1 MAALVIAGA
10 AALAAPWAGAVA
22 GVTIPTPIPVVVN
35 RAIGFTPTPF
45 PAGAASIV
53 VNVMSVC
60 PFVNAGTVTTGGPAT
75 LVAGDFV
82 VAGTD
87 TGDAGA
93 AGAVVAGQQTLTD
106 LAPLAVAIPAG
117 ALVTQLNAPLC
128 DRPTPARLIALSI
141 SAAPASTTPGGTVTF
156 TYTVKN
162 LGGATLDG
170 VGVTD
175 PSCSPVSYVSGDT
188 TPDGAL
194 EAGETWIFM
203 CTMTPSATMLETAM
217 AFGTADGTT
226 TLATAST
233 TVTVLPGPVT
243 PPYIVATRLSAGS
256 AVGVARMA
264 PFSGATKLPRV
275 GQYATVRWVISP
287 AQAHQLIGVEIA
299 TKGAD
304 GTWGPWTTVTSRLT
318 DASGVAYYFL
328 KSARPLWVS
337 VRGRFAGAQHLAP
350 SVAPAVQVHWR

>member
-1 MAALVIAGA
+1 VIAGA

-22 GVTIPTPIPVVVN
+22 GVTIPAPIPVVAN

-45 PAGAASIV
+45 PAGATSIV

-60 PFVNAGTVTTGGPAT
+60 PFANAGTLTIGGPAT
-75 LVAGDFV
+75 LAAGDFV

-93 AGAVVAGQQTLTD
+93 AGAVAAGQQTLTD
-106 LAPLAVAIPAG
+106 LAPLTVAIPAG
-117 ALVTQLNAPLC
+117 ALVTQLNVPLC
-128 DRPTPARLIALSI
+128 DRSTPPRLIGLSV
-141 SAAPASTTPGGTVTF
+141 SAAPARTTLGGTVAF
-156 TYTVKN
+156 TYTVTN
-162 LGGATLDG
+162 PGGATLDG

-188 TPDGAL
+188 NLDGAL
-194 EAGETWIFM
+194 EAGETWIFT
-203 CTMTPSATMLETAM
+203 CTTTPSATVLETAT

-243 PPYIVATRLSAGS
+243 PPSIVATSLSAGS

-264 PFSGATKLPRV
+264 SFSSATKLPRV

-328 KSARPLWVS
+328 KSARPMWVS
-337 VRGRFAGAQHLAP
+337 VRGTFAGTEHLA
-350 SVAPAVQVHWR
+350 SSIAPALQVRWR